1 MSNSAPL
8 SAPSPA
14 VTLSGDAARRRATLG
29 VLMLLLAL
37 PLSWWL
43 FDSLPANWA
52 RIMPLEGS
60 AFMAAATLLGAALAL
75 APLTAIVGFAL
86 ALWHGVESVYLPR
99 RQPSPGLDRV
109 IVAGGLLVWFAPA
122 FGALASALIALSRG
136 RIHFV
141 RPPRDYL
148 LATDPIAFWQGVGFW
163 LIMGSLF
170 AFLAWRYWRNKLLPT
185 AALTS

>member
-1 MSNSAPL
+1 MPNSAPL
-8 SAPSPA
+8 SPPSPA
-14 VTLSGDAARRRATLG
+14 VKLSGDVARHRAATGL
-29 VLMLLLAL
+29 LMFLLAV

-43 FDSLPANWA
+43 FDRLPVTWA

-60 AFMAAATLLGAALAL
+60 AFMGAATLLGAALAL
-75 APLTAIVGFAL
+75 APLVAIVGFAL

-99 RQPSPGLDRV
+99 RRPSPGLDRV
-109 IVAGGLLVWFAPA
+109 IVGGGLLVWFAPVL
-122 FGALASALIALSRG
+122 GALASVGIALSRG

-148 LATDPIAFWQGVGFW
+148 LATDPIAFWQGIGFW

-170 AFLAWRYWRNKLLPT
+170 AFLAWRYWRNKLRPG
-185 AALTS
+185 AAAAR